1 MKIVHFCFPNT
12 TWGGLLLAK
21 DGISNSHLE
30 KKKNNVIMMNI
41 YQTARKQVHNT
52 YLMSFITIY
61 YAQNFWQ
68 HKKRVG
74 IKFF

>member
-1 MKIVHFCFPNT
+1 
-12 TWGGLLLAK
+12 
-21 DGISNSHLE
+21 
-30 KKKNNVIMMNI
+30 MMNI

-68 HKKRVG
+68 HKKRVWNKILFVAQSKHTITNYVG
-74 IKFF
+74 QKNDDLEYL

>member
-1 MKIVHFCFPNT
+1 
-12 TWGGLLLAK
+12 
-21 DGISNSHLE
+21 
-30 KKKNNVIMMNI
+30 MNI

-68 HKKRVG
+68 HKKKVWNK
-74 IKFF
+74 ILLVCETE